1 MEKYKVI
8 IVEDEP
14 PILDMIKEIVNS
26 SCECFEVSAT
36 AYNGRD
42 AIKEIMHHEPDV
54 VITDIRM
61 PHIDGLEL
69 IKRIRSKLPH
79 TRFVI
84 ISGYSDFEYA
94 RTAMR
99 FGVRD
104 YMLKPIDNQKLIDN
118 FGEIKLELDSREHI
132 NISNYIQM
140 HLGLFHNEITKEPDF
155 SCGSLFLF
163 FAHAGTLTK
172 LIYGEL
178 SPGCQYWRDYD
189 FSKITDCAKEFDAE
203 VLTFPGKYP
212 NERVFA
218 VLFHSSVPNIDP
230 VLIER
235 IFSNLLSDKI
245 FINLTVS
252 QRIEK
257 AEDIH
262 EQSQHLNEIML
273 TNSVFGFNKI
283 LDTSIPPIS
292 DITFISEKMRKRLE
306 LLVFSGFE
314 KLCSDIEKLVG
325 YWEEN
330 EYLQIKLLYEIDY
343 IIASACKYL
352 KIQDAKNIVTAEELL
367 INSVSYDDLFSGLCI
382 EFEKLYNKFHDEHTG
397 AKKLVDTME
406 KYLVENYN
414 KNLTYETFYNLF
426 GYNQKYITSLFKN
439 EKSISPSKYIT
450 KLRMERAKFLLDK
463 NPEILLKDISK
474 LVGYDDPL
482 YFSKVFKDYYGQSP
496 SKYTDT
502 H

>member
-36 AYNGRD
+36 AYNGKD
-42 AIKEIMHHEPDV
+42 AIKEIMHHKPDV
-54 VITDIRM
+54 VITDIRI

-69 IKRIRSKLPH
+69 IKRTRSKLPH

-84 ISGYSDFEYA
+84 ISGYSHFEYA

-118 FGEIKLELDSREHI
+118 LGEIKLELDTRKHAD
-132 NISNYIQM
+132 ISNYIQM

-155 SCGSLFLF
+155 SCSSLFLF
-163 FAHAGTLTK
+163 FAHAGTVTK

-189 FSKITDCAKEFDAE
+189 FSKITDCIKEFGAE

-212 NERVFA
+212 NERIFA
-218 VLFHSSVPNIDP
+218 VLYNSPVSNIDP
-230 VLIER
+230 VLVER
-235 IFSNLLSDKI
+235 IFSSLLSDKI
-245 FINLTVS
+245 FISLTVS
-252 QRIEK
+252 KRIEK

-262 EQSQHLNEIML
+262 EQSRQLNEIML

-283 LDTSIPPIS
+283 LDTSAPPVS

-306 LLVFSGFE
+306 LIVFSGFE
-314 KLCSDIEKLVG
+314 QLCSDIENLVK
-325 YWEEN
+325 YWQEN
-330 EYLQIKLLYEIDY
+330 EYVQIKLLYEIDY
-343 IIASACKYL
+343 IITSACKYL
-352 KIQDAKNIVTAEELL
+352 KIHDTQNIVTAEELL
-367 INSVSYDDLFSGLCI
+367 INSI
-382 EFEKLYNKFHDEHTG
+382 
-397 AKKLVDTME
+397 
-406 KYLVENYN
+406 
-414 KNLTYETFYNLF
+414 
-426 GYNQKYITSLFKN
+426 
-439 EKSISPSKYIT
+439 
-450 KLRMERAKFLLDK
+450 
-463 NPEILLKDISK
+463 
-474 LVGYDDPL
+474 
-482 YFSKVFKDYYGQSP
+482 
-496 SKYTDT
+496 
-502 H
+502 